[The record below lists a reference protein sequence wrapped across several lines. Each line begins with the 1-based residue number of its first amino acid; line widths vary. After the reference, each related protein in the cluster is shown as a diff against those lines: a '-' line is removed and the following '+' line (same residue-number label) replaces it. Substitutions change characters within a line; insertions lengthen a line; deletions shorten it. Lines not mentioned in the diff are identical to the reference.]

1 MLQPEEEG
9 GMPPEEG
16 MAAETTMAERVK
28 SLESEGWLLH
38 SAEGISLMS
47 RRSDAANFARHCASA
62 DYDSEQSDADVGLPA
77 AEALAPTRQP
87 PGRRGGSEGGALA
100 GVHDVSAEGMQAEER
115 PSSLLPLDGRSSD
128 PRRHT
133 PSSGGGDK
141 PRQTRVVRLQ
151 FPPGHNDE
159 FSEFSDLR
167 PDFDDE
173 EEDCTSSEIIT
184 SHPGRGRQRQGWEHS
199 NDGRNSNPGAT
210 GADTTP
216 MSSRSMRQCG
226 GAPRWRGRSLGGGL
240 SDGPLVATA
249 GDKAACHDRLCGG
262 SDSGALPPAATYQR
276 GARLLPPRSLGEG
289 PSDGMLPPPPPGHA
303 ALSSSL
309 QRLITRAPPPIAA
322 AAAGTRMG
330 RGSGGSSGGGGG
342 GGDGRGGGGSSSH
355 HRSRSVE
362 EPRLMAAHR
371 GSSPGGGGGGT
382 GGGGGG
388 EGLVV
393 PEGCAP
399 ASYAP
404 SKPTR
409 SGYRTRSVEE
419 HHLYPMLSSAPNS
432 PAAGMLSSA
441 PHSPAAREAAVDT
454 ASAAVISVFPPP
466 RKLLVAR
473 FPSTGSATD
482 SVGAAAAAATAGNG
496 GVPLRLLPSLH
507 VSALLAPILPPP
519 LRQQSLGVSDM
530 PGARAGSGIGSLPSP
545 IISPG
550 MPGPRTGSG
559 AGSCREDGR
568 AAHSY
573 DGGSGG
579 GGGGFLLPGQAEGAS
594 GSGSSRPRRRPVG
607 PSLSRSLLSIE
618 SHSVPVS
625 PVRR

>member
-1 MLQPEEEG
+1 
-9 GMPPEEG
+9 
-16 MAAETTMAERVK
+16 
-28 SLESEGWLLH
+28 
-38 SAEGISLMS
+38 
-47 RRSDAANFARHCASA
+47 
-62 DYDSEQSDADVGLPA
+62 
-77 AEALAPTRQP
+77 
-87 PGRRGGSEGGALA
+87 
-100 GVHDVSAEGMQAEER
+100 
-115 PSSLLPLDGRSSD
+115 
-128 PRRHT
+128 
-133 PSSGGGDK
+133 
-141 PRQTRVVRLQ
+141 
-151 FPPGHNDE
+151 
-159 FSEFSDLR
+159 
-167 PDFDDE
+167 
-173 EEDCTSSEIIT
+173 
-184 SHPGRGRQRQGWEHS
+184 
-199 NDGRNSNPGAT
+199 
-210 GADTTP
+210 
-216 MSSRSMRQCG
+216 
-226 GAPRWRGRSLGGGL
+226 
-240 SDGPLVATA
+240 
-249 GDKAACHDRLCGG
+249 
-262 SDSGALPPAATYQR
+262 
-276 GARLLPPRSLGEG
+276 
-289 PSDGMLPPPPPGHA
+289 
-303 ALSSSL
+303 
-309 QRLITRAPPPIAA
+309 
-322 AAAGTRMG
+322 
-330 RGSGGSSGGGGG
+330 
-342 GGDGRGGGGSSSH
+342 
-355 HRSRSVE
+355 
-362 EPRLMAAHR
+362 MAAHR
-371 GSSPGGGGGGT
+371 GSSPGGGGAGT

-399 ASYAP
+399 DSYAP

-432 PAAGMLSSA
+432 PGAGMLSSA

-454 ASAAVISVFPPP
+454 ASAAVVSVFPPP

-519 LRQQSLGVSDM
+519 LRQPSLGVSDM
-530 PGARAGSGIGSLPSP
+530 PGPRAGSGIGSLPSP

-594 GSGSSRPRRRPVG
+594 GSDSSRPRRRPVG